1 MGGII
6 TASGD
11 YALPEKKVFKI
22 AFERCGEKEKRETWK
37 FFAWLSLRANAES
50 KIDNNPIS

>member
-22 AFERCGEKEKRETWK
+22 AFERCGKKEKRETWK